1 MTHHEVHRHPNPTT
15 STPEPAKM
23 IIARRFSLTNFFIA
37 TSALAFQVFVLYP
50 WHKRLDDDFQEL
62 RVESLKVLRGG
73 EKARLA
79 ELLEIKE
86 EIRGLK
92 RK

>member
-1 MTHHEVHRHPNPTT
+1 
-15 STPEPAKM
+15 M

-37 TSALAFQVFVLYP
+37 TSALGFHVFFLYP
-50 WHKRLDDDFQEL
+50 WHTRLDDDFLEL
-62 RVESLKVLRGG
+62 KAESLKALHGG

-86 EIRGLK
+86 SIRSLAK
-92 RK
+92 K